1 MSVFSSTPPGPP
13 SSIPLHFQSRIYLQA
28 ESGLSNV
35 HLAQL
40 GLGTTGNLLG
50 AQGNEL
56 LLQLIELLLEII
68 LVLAPKL
75 LGSDLAGRLPN
86 PPSALPPQ
94 SRYLRAVEFT
104 IVSDFRG
111 VEGR

>member
-1 MSVFSSTPPGPP
+1 MLFLPFIQANP
-13 SSIPLHFQSRIYLQA
+13 SLPHSASFACSISG
-28 ESGLSNV
+28 SGLLYA
-35 HLAQL
+35 HLAELRL
-40 GLGTTGNLLG
+40 GATGNLLS

-75 LGSDLAGRLPN
+75 LGSDLAGRLSN
-86 PPSALPPQ
+86 PPSALPPH
-94 SRYLRAVEFT
+94 SGYLRAVEFT
-104 IVSDFRG
+104 IVNDCRG